1 MSKSTIMSKRITK
14 FSFVG
19 TLACTFMVSSIG
31 LVNADG
37 HGVYGPFPITEK
49 SYNGSKK
56 NSVSYG
62 GQIARQLQHNA
73 LKKLASKGN
82 SNDPKTLFYNF
93 MGREPDPEA
102 LLIRS
107 GLVG

>member
-1 MSKSTIMSKRITK
+1 MFKSINTGKRLSKFTFVST
-14 FSFVG
+14 V
-19 TLACTFMVSSIG
+19 ACTFMVSSIG

-62 GQIARQLQHNA
+62 GQIARQ
-73 LKKLASKGN
+73 
-82 SNDPKTLFYNF
+82 
-93 MGREPDPEA
+93 
-102 LLIRS
+102 
-107 GLVG
+107 

>member
-1 MSKSTIMSKRITK
+1 MRRINK
-14 FSFVG
+14 FAFVS
-19 TLACTFMVSSIG
+19 TLASAFIVSSIG

-73 LKKLASKGN
+73 LKNLSSKGN
-82 SNDPKTLFYNF
+82 P
-93 MGREPDPEA
+93 
-102 LLIRS
+102 
-107 GLVG
+107 